1 MGDGTHSSAAEVTRA
16 LLALKSEGDK
26 FTMSLD
32 RKGRIVASWFLANMG
47 SSEKLAQYRISLRG
61 ETGEYTSWQYD
72 LEQPNT
78 HGNGQLVPSY
88 SYSFKSKEL
97 TDPVDAVLAAHG
109 WVEAAPWLV
118 RFFLFFVRPFRRG
131 EKRGEKSVG

>member
-1 MGDGTHSSAAEVTRA
+1 MAEGTHASAAEVTRA
-16 LLALKSEGDK
+16 LLALKSDGNK

-47 SSEKLAQYRISLRG
+47 STEKLAQYRITLRG
-61 ETGEYTSWQYD
+61 ETGEYTSWQYE
-72 LEQPNT
+72 LEQPNS
-78 HGNGQLVPSY
+78 GNGQLFPSY
-88 SYSFKSKEL
+88 SYSFKSKDL

-131 EKRGEKSVG
+131 AKSAG